1 MRKNDNLT
9 SPPRSRTSVAISG
22 LDRSTP
28 DDMVQDGACED
39 LHNLRYKDN
48 AWRPVHEHKVAAHHN
63 LPIST
68 ADTTYNIVYKHPAAP
83 ESHYIAVTKV
93 NGKYYYYDYD
103 SAITQWQ
110 NAFTLIASFDE
121 QQKVSHFGNVL
132 FFNSDSYL
140 LLDGVYSH
148 YANDTTHPILDY
160 TNRISPETRINP
172 DYFAVD
178 TPNIELTFERKEDGS
193 ITTIKLTLA
202 QDAWYPMEMFNSAL
216 QTAPQGVQFRFLWLF
231 KLDVSPSTK
240 ETDWATDPF
249 PTIRSGYWSG
259 EHAMFAVLRMNDGTY
274 LNPTPVIINTNQ
286 NDYSILEGFVV
297 GDMGNIYI
305 DGTGGVWPF
314 RGRGLVTKYAPIAER
329 ESFSS
334 ILIPYY
340 YVNMM
345 STDVKVSVPAD
356 IDDTLIQSIALFS
369 TLNFPI
375 FNYETIK
382 AVDTF
387 SGGAK
392 ISKLFKDNDILNSQF
407 FKAHEVNIAD
417 CALDKNN
424 NTKYFNFTINGSTFE
439 QLSTSLFY
447 EPSISEVIS
456 GKVSL
461 DYNNRLHLADISS
474 SIKSEYFEEVLEV
487 DPNEDNPTKIGV
499 VINRNGYV
507 TTAWSEDIFGSELKE
522 KSNTLI
528 SIHNAAAT
536 DIIFKRVNLYSA
548 KLKNA
553 VANNIAYFYFNPTD
567 DFRYPPIYIGKLAQY
582 KGNIKSDK
590 INEPN
595 RIQVSAPN
603 NPFSFPFENSYAV
616 GSSNNRIIALQSAAI
631 EMSDAKFGEFPLFAF
646 TEEGIFALQA
656 GSETLYASIIP
667 INYDK
672 IINPNTLAING
683 GIIYITERGV
693 HLLSARGDKLTSE
706 ASTLISSP
714 IHGKDGRPPLVFLRT
729 CQIMWPKEHNEVI
742 FHNPYNDSD
751 IAYVFNLDA
760 GYWSTRTLVGT
771 KINTDE
777 MVAEN
782 NIYDLTHEDTSKP
795 LEGVIVT
802 RPIKLGNIEFKRA
815 DTIIPRMTTGSSSIE
830 FQLSVQ
836 GSVDGSTYHPL
847 RAVPSMELDANKV
860 NPIVI
865 RRTPFSAK
873 YFKLSFGLG
882 PMRGED
888 SFDPSITH
896 IDFEW
901 YTKFQR
907 RMR

>member
-1 MRKNDNLT
+1 MKQSDYEKLST
-9 SPPRSRTSVAISG
+9 PPRQKTSVAIIG

-28 DDMVQDGACED
+28 DDIVKDGACEE
-39 LHNLRYKDN
+39 LHNVRYKDN
-48 AWRPVHEHKVAAHHN
+48 AWRPVHEHKVAAHPN

-68 ADTTYNIVYKHPAAP
+68 ADTTYNIIYKHPAAP
-83 ESHYIAVTKV
+83 ESHYVVEIKV

-103 SAITQWQ
+103 SAIAQWQ
-110 NAFTLIASFDE
+110 DAITLIASFDK

-202 QDAWYPMEMFNSAL
+202 QDAWYPMEIFNSAL

-314 RGRGLVTKYAPIAER
+314 RGRGLATKYAPIAER

-375 FNYETIK
+375 FNYEAIK

-407 FKAHEVNIAD
+407 YKAHEVNIAD
-417 CALDKNN
+417 CALDENN

-474 SIKSEYFEEVLEV
+474 SIKSEYFEDVLEV

-499 VINRNGYV
+499 VINRNGYA

-522 KSNTLI
+522 NCNTLI
-528 SIHNAAAT
+528 SIHNSAAT
-536 DIIFKRVNLYSA
+536 DIIFKRANLYSA
-548 KLKNA
+548 KLKSA

-631 EMSDAKFGEFPLFAF
+631 EMSDAKFGEMPLYAF
-646 TEEGIFALQA
+646 TTEGIFALQA
-656 GSETLYASIIP
+656 GGETLYSNVIP

-683 GIIYITERGV
+683 AIVYITEKGV
-693 HLLSARGDKLTSE
+693 HLLTNQGTQV
-706 ASTLISSP
+706 ISSP
-714 IHGKDGRPPLVFLRT
+714 IHDSAGMPPLDFLRT
-729 CQIMWPKEHNEVI
+729 CKIIYPKQYNEIVLL
-742 FHNPYNDSD
+742 NETDKEGV
-751 IAYVFNLDA
+751 AYVYNLDA
-760 GYWSTRTLVGT
+760 GYWSTRDLEGF
-771 KINTDE
+771 KLNTDE
-777 MVAEN
+777 LYLGN
-782 NIYDLTHEDTSKP
+782 TIYNLADEDESKALP
-795 LEGVIVT
+795 MTITT
-802 RPIKLGNIEFKRA
+802 RPIKLGNIEFKRLE
-815 DTIIPRMTTGSSSIE
+815 TIAPRMCSGDKDFASHIHLT
-830 FQLSVQ
+830 
-836 GSVDGSTYHPL
+836 GSVDGTNYMTL
-847 RAVPSMELDANKV
+847 REHDLDIEAHKV
-860 NPIVI
+860 NPFTL

-873 YFKLSFGLG
+873 YFKYHMFME
-882 PMRGED
+882 PKQGET
-888 SFDPSITH
+888 FNPSITH

>member
-9 SPPRSRTSVAISG
+9 SPPRTRTSVAISG

-28 DDMVQDGACED
+28 DDMVKDGACEE

-48 AWRPVHEHKVAAHHN
+48 AWRPVHEHKVVAHSN
-63 LPIST
+63 LPIPT
-68 ADTTYNIVYKHPAAP
+68 AVSAFNIVYKHPAAP
-83 ESHYIAVTKV
+83 ESHYIVERRSKG
-93 NGKYYYYDYD
+93 NNKYYYYDYD
-103 SAITQWQ
+103 SAIAQWQ
-110 NAFTLIASFDE
+110 DAITLIASFDE

-160 TNRISPETRINP
+160 TNRISPEIRINP

-178 TPNIELTFERKEDGS
+178 TPNIQLTFERKEDGS

-202 QDAWYPMEMFNSAL
+202 QDAWYPMEIFNSAL

-274 LNPTPVIINTNQ
+274 LNPSPVIINTNQ

-382 AVDTF
+382 TVDTF

-407 FKAHEVNIAD
+407 YKAHEVNIAD
-417 CALDKNN
+417 CTLDENT

-456 GKVSL
+456 GKISL

-487 DPNEDNPTKIGV
+487 DPNIDNPIKIGV
-499 VINRNGYV
+499 VINRNGYA
-507 TTAWSEDIFGSELKE
+507 TTAWSEDIFGSALKE
-522 KSNTLI
+522 KNNTLI
-528 SIHNAAAT
+528 SIHNSAAT
-536 DIIFKRVNLYSA
+536 DFIFKRVNLYSA

-553 VANNIAYFYFNPTD
+553 LANNIAYFYLNPTD

-582 KGNIKSDK
+582 KGSIKSDK

-603 NPFSFPFENSYAV
+603 NPFSFPFVNSYAV

-631 EMSDAKFGEFPLFAF
+631 EMSDAKFGEMPLYAF
-646 TEEGIFALQA
+646 TTEGIFALQA
-656 GSETLYASIIP
+656 GGETLYSNVIP

-683 GIIYITERGV
+683 AIVYITEKGV
-693 HLLSARGDKLTSE
+693 HLLTNQGTQV
-706 ASTLISSP
+706 ISSP
-714 IHGKDGRPPLVFLRT
+714 IHDSAGMPPLDFLRS
-729 CQIMWPKEHNEVI
+729 CKIIYPKQYNEIVLL
-742 FHNPYNDSD
+742 NETDKEGV
-751 IAYVFNLDA
+751 AYVYNLDA
-760 GYWSTRTLVGT
+760 GYWSTRDLEGF
-771 KINTDE
+771 KLNTDE
-777 MVAEN
+777 LYLGN
-782 NIYDLTHEDTSKP
+782 TIYDLADEDESKALP
-795 LEGVIVT
+795 MTITT
-802 RPIKLGNIEFKRA
+802 RPIKLGNIEFKRLE
-815 DTIIPRMTTGSSSIE
+815 TIAPRMSSGDKVFASHIH
-830 FQLSVQ
+830 LT
-836 GSVDGSTYHPL
+836 GSVDGTNYMTL
-847 RAVPSMELDANKV
+847 REHDLDIEAHKV
-860 NPIVI
+860 NPFTL

-873 YFKLSFGLG
+873 YFKYHMLME
-882 PMRGED
+882 PKQGET
-888 SFDPSITH
+888 FNPSITH

>member
-1 MRKNDNLT
+1 MKQSDYEKLST
-9 SPPRSRTSVAISG
+9 PPRQKTSVAIIG

-28 DDMVQDGACED
+28 DDIVKDGACEE
-39 LHNLRYKDN
+39 LHNVRYKDN
-48 AWRPVHEHKVAAHHN
+48 AWRPVHEHKVAAHPN

-68 ADTTYNIVYKHPAAP
+68 ADTSYNIVYKHPATP
-83 ESHYIAVTKV
+83 ESHYVVEIKV

-103 SAITQWQ
+103 SAITHWKD
-110 NAFTLIASFDE
+110 AITLIASFDK

-178 TPNIELTFERKEDGS
+178 TPNIELTFERKEDGD

-202 QDAWYPMEMFNSAL
+202 QDAWYPMEIFNSAL

-274 LNPTPVIINTNQ
+274 LNPSSVIINTNQ

-407 FKAHEVNIAD
+407 YKAHEVNIAD
-417 CALDKNN
+417 CALDENN

-522 KSNTLI
+522 KCNTLI
-528 SIHNAAAT
+528 SIHNSAAT
-536 DIIFKRVNLYSA
+536 DIIFKRANLYTA

-567 DFRYPPIYIGKLAQY
+567 DFRYPPIYIGKLALY

-603 NPFSFPFENSYAV
+603 NCFSFPFENSYAV

-631 EMSDAKFGEFPLFAF
+631 EMSDAKFGEMPLYAF
-646 TEEGIFALQA
+646 TTEGIFALQA
-656 GSETLYASIIP
+656 GSETLYSNVIP

-683 GIIYITERGV
+683 AIVYITEKGV
-693 HLLSARGDKLTSE
+693 HLLTNQGTQV
-706 ASTLISSP
+706 ISSP
-714 IHGKDGRPPLVFLRT
+714 IHDSAGMPPLDFLRS
-729 CQIMWPKEHNEVI
+729 CKIIYPKQYNEIVLL
-742 FHNPYNDSD
+742 NEADKEGV
-751 IAYVFNLDA
+751 AYVYNLDA
-760 GYWSTRTLVGT
+760 GYWSTRDLEGI
-771 KINTDE
+771 KLNTDE
-777 MVAEN
+777 LYLGNA
-782 NIYDLTHEDTSKP
+782 IYDLADEDESKALP
-795 LEGVIVT
+795 MTITT
-802 RPIKLGNIEFKRA
+802 RPIKLGNIEFKRLE
-815 DTIIPRMTTGSSSIE
+815 TIAPRMSSGDKDFASHIH
-830 FQLSVQ
+830 LT
-836 GSVDGSTYHPL
+836 GSVDGTNYMTL
-847 RAVPSMELDANKV
+847 REHDLDIEAHKV
-860 NPIVI
+860 NPFTL

-873 YFKLSFGLG
+873 YFKYHMFME
-882 PMRGED
+882 PKQGET
-888 SFDPSITH
+888 FNPSITH

-901 YTKFQR
+901 YIKFRR

>member
-1 MRKNDNLT
+1 MKQSDYANLST
-9 SPPRSRTSVAISG
+9 PPRQKTSVAISG

-28 DDMVQDGACED
+28 DDIVKDGACEE
-39 LHNLRYKDN
+39 LHNVRYKDN
-48 AWRPVHEHKVAAHHN
+48 AWRPVHEHKVAAHPN

-83 ESHYIAVTKV
+83 ESHYIVEIKV

-103 SAITQWQ
+103 SAIAQWQ
-110 NAFTLIASFDE
+110 NAITLIASFDE

-407 FKAHEVNIAD
+407 YKAHEVNIAD
-417 CALDKNN
+417 CALDENN

-528 SIHNAAAT
+528 SIHNSAAT
-536 DIIFKRVNLYSA
+536 DIIFKRANLYSA

-631 EMSDAKFGEFPLFAF
+631 EMSDAKFGEMPLYAF
-646 TEEGIFALQA
+646 TTEGIFALQA
-656 GSETLYASIIP
+656 GSETLYSNVIP

-683 GIIYITERGV
+683 AIVYITEKGV
-693 HLLSARGDKLTSE
+693 HLLTNQGTQI
-706 ASTLISSP
+706 ISSP
-714 IHGKDGRPPLVFLRT
+714 IHDSAGMPPLDFLRS
-729 CQIMWPKEHNEVI
+729 CKIIYPKQYNEIVLL
-742 FHNPYNDSD
+742 NETDKEGV
-751 IAYVFNLDA
+751 AYVYNLDA
-760 GYWSTRTLVGT
+760 GYWSTRDLGGF
-771 KINTDE
+771 KLNNDELYLGNT
-777 MVAEN
+777 
-782 NIYDLTHEDTSKP
+782 IYDLADEDESKALP
-795 LEGVIVT
+795 MTITT
-802 RPIKLGNIEFKRA
+802 RPIKLGNIEFKRLE
-815 DTIIPRMTTGSSSIE
+815 TIAPRMSSGDKDFASHIH
-830 FQLSVQ
+830 LT
-836 GSVDGSTYHPL
+836 GSVDGTNYMTL
-847 RAVPSMELDANKV
+847 REHDLEIEEHKV
-860 NPIVI
+860 NPFTL

-873 YFKLSFGLG
+873 YFKYHMFME
-882 PMRGED
+882 PKQGET
-888 SFDPSITH
+888 FNPSITH
-896 IDFEW
+896 IDYEW
-901 YTKFQR
+901 YIKFRR

>member
-1 MRKNDNLT
+1 MKQSDYEKLST
-9 SPPRSRTSVAISG
+9 PPRQKTSVAISG

-28 DDMVQDGACED
+28 DDIVKDGACEE
-39 LHNLRYKDN
+39 LHNVRYKDN
-48 AWRPVHEHKVAAHHN
+48 AWRPVHEHKVVAHPN

-83 ESHYIAVTKV
+83 ESHYVVEIKV

-103 SAITQWQ
+103 SAIAQWKD
-110 NAFTLIASFDE
+110 AITLIASFDE
-121 QQKVSHFGNVL
+121 QQRVRHFGNVL

-216 QTAPQGVQFRFLWLF
+216 QTAPQGVQFRFLWIF

-274 LNPTPVIINTNQ
+274 LNPSPVIINTNQ

-334 ILIPYY
+334 ILTPYY

-407 FKAHEVNIAD
+407 YKVHEVNIAD
-417 CALDKNN
+417 CALDENN
-424 NTKYFNFTINGSTFE
+424 NAKYFNFTINGSTFE

-499 VINRNGYV
+499 VINRNGYA
-507 TTAWSEDIFGSELKE
+507 TTAWSEDIFGPELKE
-522 KSNTLI
+522 KYNTLI
-528 SIHNAAAT
+528 SIHNSAAT
-536 DIIFKRVNLYSA
+536 DIIFKRANLYSA

-582 KGNIKSDK
+582 KGSIKSDK

-631 EMSDAKFGEFPLFAF
+631 EMSDAKFGEMPLYAF
-646 TEEGIFALQA
+646 TTEGIYALQA
-656 GSETLYASIIP
+656 GSETLYSNVIP

-683 GIIYITERGV
+683 AIVYITEKGV
-693 HLLSARGDKLTSE
+693 HLLTNQGTQV
-706 ASTLISSP
+706 ISSP
-714 IHGKDGRPPLVFLRT
+714 IHDSAGMPPLNFLRS
-729 CQIMWPKEHNEVI
+729 CKIIHPKQYNEIVLL
-742 FHNPYNDSD
+742 NETDKEGV
-751 IAYVFNLDA
+751 AYVYNLDA
-760 GYWSTRTLVGT
+760 GYWSTRDLEGF
-771 KINTDE
+771 KLNTDE
-777 MVAEN
+777 LVLGN
-782 NIYDLTHEDTSKP
+782 TIYDLADEDESKALPMTITS
-795 LEGVIVT
+795 
-802 RPIKLGNIEFKRA
+802 RPIKLGNIEFKRLE
-815 DTIIPRMTTGSSSIE
+815 TIAPRMSSGDKDFASHIH
-830 FQLSVQ
+830 LT
-836 GSVDGSTYHPL
+836 GSVDGTNYMTL
-847 RAVPSMELDANKV
+847 REHDLDIEAHKV
-860 NPIVI
+860 NPFTL

-873 YFKLSFGLG
+873 YFKYHMFMQ
-882 PMRGED
+882 PKQGET
-888 SFDPSITH
+888 FNPSITH
-896 IDFEW
+896 IDYEW
-901 YTKFQR
+901 YIKFRR